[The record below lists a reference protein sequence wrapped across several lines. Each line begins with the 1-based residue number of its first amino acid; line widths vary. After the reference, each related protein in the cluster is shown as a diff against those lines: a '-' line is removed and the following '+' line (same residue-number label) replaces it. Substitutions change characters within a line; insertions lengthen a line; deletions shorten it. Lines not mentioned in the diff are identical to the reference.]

1 MIRRPPR
8 STRTD
13 TLFPYTTLFRSAR
26 PRPWNASRPACC
38 ARKPAA
44 RRAWMRCLPM
54 DTRHCGRACPRRP
67 ADHGATMSN
76 FFRTALQRI
85 HAWID
90 RLLRPRWARWLLLAL
105 ALPTV
110 LLIGF
115 AGYGLWLLKIGRAH
129 V

>member
-1 MIRRPPR
+1 
-8 STRTD
+8 
-13 TLFPYTTLFRSAR
+13 
-26 PRPWNASRPACC
+26 
-38 ARKPAA
+38 
-44 RRAWMRCLPM
+44 MRCLPM

-90 RLLRPRWARWLLLAL
+90 SLLRPRWARWLLLAL

-115 AGYGLWLLKIGRAH
+115 AGYGLWLLKIGRASGRERCVRTCRSRWAPYH
-129 V
+129 